1 MAQIARAILLARAMA
16 NTIRGLRASMRCSQ
30 LPSGPPFREAKR
42 MTAIAKPTPSKGKAA

>member
-1 MAQIARAILLARAMA
+1 MA

-42 MTAIAKPTPSKGKAA
+42 MTAIAKPIPSKGKAA